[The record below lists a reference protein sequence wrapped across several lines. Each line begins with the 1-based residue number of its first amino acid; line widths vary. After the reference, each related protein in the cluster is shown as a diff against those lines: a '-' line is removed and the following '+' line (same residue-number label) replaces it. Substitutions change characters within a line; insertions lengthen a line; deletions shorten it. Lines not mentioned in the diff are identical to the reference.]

1 MTITSIGI
9 IGAGTMGNGIAQVA
23 ASAGYDVVLLDVSDA
38 ALEKGLAALSNSLD
52 RLIKKEVM
60 NAEQKSQTLAR
71 IKTTTHYADLAQV
84 SLVIEAATENQAI
97 KESILQQVDQVV
109 SKDAIIASNTSSIS
123 ITHLGSRNSRPE
135 RFIGIHFFNPPP
147 LMALIEVIMGK
158 QTSPETLKAVLAI
171 ATRMGKEPIT
181 VQSSPGFVVN
191 RILLPMINEAFF
203 VLHEGIAS
211 PEDIDTGMKLGC
223 NHPIGPLALAD
234 LIGLDTCLAIMEVYH
249 KEFKDDKYRPSPY
262 LIDLVAKGH
271 LGRKTG
277 RGVYAYDKK

>member
-71 IKTTTHYADLAQV
+71 IKTTTHYSDLAQV

-158 QTSPETLKAVLAI
+158 QTSPETLKAVLAM

>member
-23 ASAGYDVVLLDVSDA
+23 ASAGYDVVLLDVSNA

-60 NAEQKSQTLAR
+60 NAERKSQTLAR

-158 QTSPETLKAVLAI
+158 QTSPETLKAVLAM

-223 NHPIGPLALAD
+223 NHPIGPLVLAD

>member
-23 ASAGYDVVLLDVSDA
+23 ASAGYDVVLLDVSNA

-158 QTSPETLKAVLAI
+158 QTSPETLKAVLAM

>member
-38 ALEKGLAALSNSLD
+38 ALEKGLAALNNSLD
-52 RLIKKEVM
+52 RLIKKEVIS
-60 NAEQKSQTLAR
+60 AEQKSQSLAR
-71 IKTTTHYADLAQV
+71 IKTTTQYSELATV
-84 SLVIEAATENQAI
+84 SLVIEAATENQTI
-97 KESILQQVDQVV
+97 KESILQQVDRVV
-109 SKDAIIASNTSSIS
+109 GQDTIIASNTSSIS
-123 ITHLGSRNSRPE
+123 ITHLGSLNSRPE

-158 QTSPETLKAVLAI
+158 QTSPETLKAVLAM
-171 ATRMGKEPIT
+171 AARMGKEPIT

-249 KEFKDDKYRPSPY
+249 QEFKDDKYRPSPL

>member
-158 QTSPETLKAVLAI
+158 QTSPETLKTVLAM

>member
-23 ASAGYDVVLLDVSDA
+23 ASAGYDVVLLDVNDA

-158 QTSPETLKAVLAI
+158 QTSPETLKAVLAM

>member
-38 ALEKGLAALSNSLD
+38 ALEKGLAALNNSLD
-52 RLIKKEVM
+52 RLIKKEVIS
-60 NAEQKSQTLAR
+60 AEQKSQTLAR
-71 IKTTTHYADLAQV
+71 IKPTTQYSELATV
-84 SLVIEAATENQAI
+84 SLVIEAATENQTI
-97 KESILQQVDQVV
+97 KESILQQVDRVV
-109 SKDAIIASNTSSIS
+109 GQDTIIASNTSSIS
-123 ITHLGSRNSRPE
+123 ITHLGSLNSRPE

-158 QTSPETLKAVLAI
+158 QTSPETLKAVLAM
-171 ATRMGKEPIT
+171 AARMGKEPIT

-249 KEFKDDKYRPSPY
+249 QEFKDDKYRPSPL

>member
-52 RLIKKEVM
+52 RLVKKEVM

-97 KESILQQVDQVV
+97 KESILQQVNQVV

-158 QTSPETLKAVLAI
+158 QTSPETLKAVLAM

>member
-38 ALEKGLAALSNSLD
+38 ALEKGLAALNNSLD
-52 RLIKKEVM
+52 RLIKKEVIS
-60 NAEQKSQTLAR
+60 AEQKSQTLAR
-71 IKTTTHYADLAQV
+71 IKTTTQYSELAPV
-84 SLVIEAATENQAI
+84 SLVIEAATENQTI
-97 KESILQQVDQVV
+97 KESILQQVDRAV
-109 SKDAIIASNTSSIS
+109 SQDTIIASNTSSIS
-123 ITHLGSRNSRPE
+123 ITHLGALNSRPE

-158 QTSPETLKAVLAI
+158 QTSPETLKAVLAM
-171 ATRMGKEPIT
+171 AARMGKEPIT

-249 KEFKDDKYRPSPY
+249 QEFKDDKYRPSPL

-277 RGVYAYDKK
+277 RGVYVYDKK

>member
-52 RLIKKEVM
+52 RLIKKEVISH
-60 NAEQKSQTLAR
+60 EQKSQTLAR
-71 IKTTTHYADLAQV
+71 IKTTTQYTDLAPV

-97 KESILQQVDQVV
+97 KESILQRVDRVV
-109 SKDAIIASNTSSIS
+109 SKDTIIASNTSSIS

-158 QTSPETLKAVLAI
+158 ETSPETLKAVLAM
-171 ATRMGKEPIT
+171 ATQMGKEPIA

-249 KEFKDDKYRPSPY
+249 KEFKDDKYRPSPL

>member
-1 MTITSIGI
+1 MTVTSIGI

-38 ALEKGLAALSNSLD
+38 ALEKGLAALNNSLD
-52 RLIKKEVM
+52 RLIKKEVIS
-60 NAEQKSQTLAR
+60 AEQKSQTLAR
-71 IKTTTHYADLAQV
+71 IKTTTQYSDLAPV

-109 SKDAIIASNTSSIS
+109 GKDAIIASNTSSIS
-123 ITHLGSRNSRPE
+123 ITHLGSLNSRPE

-158 QTSPETLKAVLAI
+158 QTSPETLQAVLAM

-249 KEFKDDKYRPSPY
+249 KEFKDDKYRPSPL
-262 LIDLVAKGH
+262 LIDLVAKGY

-277 RGVYAYDKK
+277 CGVYAYDKK

>member
-109 SKDAIIASNTSSIS
+109 SKDAIIGSNTSSIS

-158 QTSPETLKAVLAI
+158 QTSPETLKAVLAM

>member
-38 ALEKGLAALSNSLD
+38 ALEKGLAVLSNSLD

-109 SKDAIIASNTSSIS
+109 SNDTIIASNTSSIS

-158 QTSPETLKAVLAI
+158 QTSPETLKAVLAM

>member
-38 ALEKGLAALSNSLD
+38 ALEKGLAALSSSLD
-52 RLIKKEVM
+52 RLIKKEVISP
-60 NAEQKSQTLAR
+60 EQKSQTLAR
-71 IKTTTHYADLAQV
+71 IKTTTQYTDLAPV

-97 KESILQQVDQVV
+97 KELILQQVDRVV
-109 SKDAIIASNTSSIS
+109 SKDTIIASNTSSIS

-158 QTSPETLKAVLAI
+158 ETSPETLKAVLVM
-171 ATRMGKEPIT
+171 ATQMGKEPIT

-249 KEFKDDKYRPSPY
+249 KEFKDDKYRPSPL

>member
-23 ASAGYDVVLLDVSDA
+23 ANAEYDVVLLDVSDA

-109 SKDAIIASNTSSIS
+109 SNDTIIASNTSSIS

-158 QTSPETLKAVLAI
+158 QTSPETLKAVLAM

>member
-23 ASAGYDVVLLDVSDA
+23 ASAGYDVVLLDVSDV
-38 ALEKGLAALSNSLD
+38 ALEKGLAALNNSLD
-52 RLIKKEVM
+52 RLIKKEVIST
-60 NAEQKSQTLAR
+60 EQKSQTLAR
-71 IKTTTHYADLAQV
+71 IKTTTQYADLAQV

-109 SKDAIIASNTSSIS
+109 SKDTIVASNTSSIS
-123 ITHLGSRNSRPE
+123 ITHLGSLNSRPQ

-158 QTSPETLKAVLAI
+158 QTSPETLKAVLAM

-234 LIGLDTCLAIMEVYH
+234 LIGLDTCLAIMEVYQ
-249 KEFKDDKYRPSPY
+249 KELKDDKYRPSPL

-277 RGVYAYDKK
+277 RGVYVYDKK

>member
-23 ASAGYDVVLLDVSDA
+23 ASAGYDVVLLDVNDA

-109 SKDAIIASNTSSIS
+109 SNDTIIASNTSSIS

-158 QTSPETLKAVLAI
+158 QTSPETLKAVLAM

>member
-1 MTITSIGI
+1 MEIKSIGI

-23 ASAGYDVVLLDVSDA
+23 ASAAYDVVLLDVSDA
-38 ALEKGLAALSNSLD
+38 ALEKGLAALNNSLD
-52 RLIKKEVM
+52 RLIKKETIS
-60 NAEQKSQTLAR
+60 AEQKSQTLAR
-71 IKTTTHYADLAQV
+71 IKTTTQYTDLASV
-84 SLVIEAATENQAI
+84 SLVIEAATENQTI
-97 KESILQQVDQVV
+97 KESILHQVDQVV

-158 QTSPETLKAVLAI
+158 QTSPETLKAVLAM

>member
-52 RLIKKEVM
+52 RLIKKEVIS
-60 NAEQKSQTLAR
+60 AEQKSQTLAR
-71 IKTTTHYADLAQV
+71 IKTTTQYSELASV

-97 KESILQQVDQVV
+97 KESILQQVDRVV
-109 SKDAIIASNTSSIS
+109 NKDTIIASNTSSIS
-123 ITHLGSRNSRPE
+123 ITHLGSLNSRPE

-158 QTSPETLKAVLAI
+158 QTSPETLKAVLAM
-171 ATRMGKEPIT
+171 AARMGKEPIT

-249 KEFKDDKYRPSPY
+249 KEFKDDKYRPSPL

-277 RGVYAYDKK
+277 RGVYGYDKK

>member
-23 ASAGYDVVLLDVSDA
+23 ASAEYDVVLLDVSDA

-109 SKDAIIASNTSSIS
+109 SNDTIIASNTSSIS

-158 QTSPETLKAVLAI
+158 QTSPETLKAVLAM

>member
-52 RLIKKEVM
+52 RLIKKEVIS
-60 NAEQKSQTLAR
+60 AEQKSQTLAR
-71 IKTTTHYADLAQV
+71 IKTTTQYSELAPV
-84 SLVIEAATENQAI
+84 SLVIEAATENQTI

-109 SKDAIIASNTSSIS
+109 SKDTIIASNTSSIS
-123 ITHLGSRNSRPE
+123 ITHLGSLNSRPE

-158 QTSPETLKAVLAI
+158 QTSPETLKAVLAM
-171 ATRMGKEPIT
+171 AARMGKEPIT

-249 KEFKDDKYRPSPY
+249 KEFKDDKYRPSPL

>member
-52 RLIKKEVM
+52 RLIKKEVIST
-60 NAEQKSQTLAR
+60 EQKSQTLAR
-71 IKTTTHYADLAQV
+71 IKTTTQYTDLASV

-97 KESILQQVDQVV
+97 KESILHQVDQVV
-109 SKDAIIASNTSSIS
+109 SKDTIIASNTSSIS
-123 ITHLGSRNSRPE
+123 ITHLGSLNSRPE

-158 QTSPETLKAVLAI
+158 QTSPETLKAVLAM

-249 KEFKDDKYRPSPY
+249 KEFKDDKYRPSPL

>member
-60 NAEQKSQTLAR
+60 NTEQKSQTLAR

-158 QTSPETLKAVLAI
+158 QTSPETLKAVLAM

>member
-1 MTITSIGI
+1 MEIKSIGI

-23 ASAGYDVVLLDVSDA
+23 ASAAYDVVLLDVSDA
-38 ALEKGLAALSNSLD
+38 ALEKGLAALNNSLD
-52 RLIKKEVM
+52 RLIKKETIS
-60 NAEQKSQTLAR
+60 AEQKSQTLAR
-71 IKTTTHYADLAQV
+71 IKTTTQYTDLASV
-84 SLVIEAATENQAI
+84 SLVIEAATENQTI
-97 KESILQQVDQVV
+97 KESILHQVDQVV

-123 ITHLGSRNSRPE
+123 ITHLGSLNSRPE

-158 QTSPETLKAVLAI
+158 ETSPETLKAVLAM

-234 LIGLDTCLAIMEVYH
+234 LIGVDTCLAIMEVYH